1 MRKLL
6 FFDIDGTILSEGE
19 KRYVPDSA
27 IRAIRE
33 LQANGHLCFINS
45 GRAWAEI
52 HNNISDLGFD
62 GFVCGC
68 GTFISYH
75 GETLLA
81 DEIPMPLADAIYE
94 DLHKYR
100 LEWLLEG
107 QHAIY

>member
-45 GRAWAEI
+45 GTRTKSSWLTPAKLTSATAWLWCA
-52 HNNISDLGFD
+52 SRSSWRT
-62 GFVCGC
+62 V
-68 GTFISYH
+68 
-75 GETLLA
+75 
-81 DEIPMPLADAIYE
+81 
-94 DLHKYR
+94 
-100 LEWLLEG
+100 WLP
-107 QHAIY
+107 AKS